1 MFKGDVMEIL
11 NIKSKYELGRGLNKN
26 NFEIRKVVKG
36 RKTYI
41 NNLIDNGVNIK
52 IVCDLVGH
60 SNVSTTQHYFHSND
74 LIKRK
79 VVESL

>member
-36 RKTYI
+36 SKKE
-41 NNLIDNGVNIK
+41 LIGELNKFPFNKDEYVM
-52 IVCDLVGH
+52 
-60 SNVSTTQHYFHSND
+60 
-74 LIKRK
+74 
-79 VVESL
+79 VVVKAKEFKL